1 MNVLIKSAT
10 ILDDKSDFHN
20 QTQDILVENGFITQI
35 ANSLK
40 NPNKYPV
47 IALENLHVSSGWF
60 DSSVSFGEPGFEERE
75 TIANGLQV
83 AAASGFTD
91 IALNANTNPVIDSH
105 SDISFVKSKA
115 AYSATSLHPIGAL
128 TKGSEGI
135 DLAELFD
142 MKSAGS
148 IAFGDYKKP
157 IENPNLL
164 KIALQYASS
173 FNGLVHSFPHENR
186 VAKNGVMNENITS
199 TRMGLKGLPPLAE
212 ELQIARDLFLLEYTD
227 GKLHIPTV
235 STAKSV
241 ALIREAKA
249 KKLDVSCSVGIHNLL
264 FTDESL
270 SDFDTNFKVNPP
282 LRTQSDV
289 VALIAGLKDGTID
302 MVTSDHNPIDIEHKK
317 IEFEHAKN
325 GTVGLESAFGAL
337 NALFTTKKAV
347 QLLTKGKER
356 FGLDANSI
364 TIGSNA
370 QLSLFNPSE
379 TYVFEEKH
387 IGSKSKNSLFIGSK
401 LKGTVYGIIANNT
414 TSINL

>member
-10 ILDDKSDFHN
+10 ILDEKSDFHN
-20 QTQDILVENGFITQI
+20 QTQDLLVENGFITQI
-35 ANSLK
+35 AKSLK

-47 IALENLHVSSGWF
+47 ISLENLHISSGWF
-60 DSSVSFGEPGFEERE
+60 DSSVSFGEPGYEERE
-75 TIANGLQV
+75 TIANGLEV

-115 AYSATSLHPIGAL
+115 AHSATSLHPIGAL
-128 TKGSEGI
+128 TKGSKGI

-148 IAFGDYKKP
+148 IAFGDYKKS

-164 KIALQYASS
+164 KIALQYTSS
-173 FNGLVHSFPHENR
+173 FDGLVLSFPHEHR

-212 ELQIARDLFLLEYTD
+212 ELQIARDLFLLEYSE

-249 KKLDVSCSVGIHNLL
+249 KKLDVSCSVAIHNLI

-270 SDFDTNFKVNPP
+270 NDFDTNFKVNPP
-282 LRTQSDV
+282 LRTQTDIE
-289 VALIAGLKDGTID
+289 ALIEGLKDGTID

-317 IEFEHAKN
+317 IEFDYAKY
-325 GTVGLESAFGAL
+325 GTLGLESAFGVL
-337 NALFTTKKAV
+337 NTIFTTKKAI
-347 QLLTKGKER
+347 QLLTKGKKR
-356 FGLDANSI
+356 FGLNTQSVA
-364 TIGSNA
+364 IGNA
-370 QLSLFNPSE
+370 AKLSLFNPSKSYIFKE
-379 TYVFEEKH
+379 QH
-387 IGSKSKNSLFIGSK
+387 LHSKSKNSLFLGSK

-414 TSINL
+414 TSIPL